1 MLDKRIIWLYNKLKE
16 KKMSTSEENKELVE
30 TLKGP
35 RYYQISL
42 WGYGGEVGYLS
53 LNKEQYEYW
62 ETLQK
67 DDNGEVVNYMLD
79 PEDTET
85 EIDPQMDFLA
95 DDVDPTYHHM
105 WYDAENLVVHQN
117 GVDYSHARITVEEL
131 ANGEYG
137 SSIVKTIVEGEDLTE
152 LVDKHELDVEMG
164 VDETQEPQY
173 VMQVYN
179 SEKGTFF
186 DGIIETVGS
195 FDPKKLKFYT
205 TEYWNGDD
213 TVESIEYDGVDIDN
227 NGGDTNGKGTSVY
240 FWKN

>member
-1 MLDKRIIWLYNKLKE
+1 M
-16 KKMSTSEENKELVE
+16 
-30 TLKGP
+30 
-35 RYYQISL
+35 L
-42 WGYGGEVGYLS
+42 WGYGGEAAYLP
-53 LNKEQYEYW
+53 LNKEQYDFWNTHKE
-62 ETLQK
+62 EHGDSDL
-67 DDNGEVVNYMLD
+67 VNYMVSSEEKDYDFEDLD
-79 PEDTET
+79 VVPKEADFMMDEDGEGCPWY
-85 EIDPQMDFLA
+85 E
-95 DDVDPTYHHM
+95 HH
-105 WYDAENLVVHQN
+105 DELEHQY

-213 TVESIEYDGVDIDN
+213 TVENIEYDGVDIDN

-240 FWKN
+240 FWKNI

>member
-1 MLDKRIIWLYNKLKE
+1 MLDKRIIVLYNKLKE

-53 LNKEQYEYW
+53 LNKKQYEYW
-62 ETLQK
+62 ESLAE
-67 DDNGEVVNYMLD
+67 DDNGEVVNYILD
-79 PEDTET
+79 PEDTEI
-85 EIDPQMDFLA
+85 EIDPEMDFLKHE
-95 DDVDPTYHHM
+95 DYHSQ
-105 WYDAENLVVHQN
+105 WYDAENLAVHQY
-117 GVDYSHARITVEEL
+117 GVDYSHARINVDEL
-131 ANGEYG
+131 SNGEYG
-137 SSIVKTIVEGEDLTE
+137 SSITNTVIDGKDLTE
-152 LVDKHELDVEMG
+152 MVDENELVVEMG
-164 VDETQEPQY
+164 VDETEEPKY

-195 FDPKKLKFYT
+195 FDPKKLKIYT

-213 TVESIEYDGVDIDN
+213 TVSNIEYDGVDVED

-240 FWKN
+240 FWKNV

>member
-1 MLDKRIIWLYNKLKE
+1 
-16 KKMSTSEENKELVE
+16 
-30 TLKGP
+30 
-35 RYYQISL
+35 
-42 WGYGGEVGYLS
+42 
-53 LNKEQYEYW
+53 
-62 ETLQK
+62 
-67 DDNGEVVNYMLD
+67 
-79 PEDTET
+79 
-85 EIDPQMDFLA
+85 MDFLA
-95 DDVDPTYHHM
+95 DKEDPSYHHM

-137 SSIVKTIVEGEDLTE
+137 SSIVNTVVDGVDLTE
-152 LVDKHELDVEMG
+152 LVDDNELDVEMG
-164 VDETQEPQY
+164 YDETDEPAY

-213 TVESIEYDGVDIDN
+213 TVESIEYDGLDIDN